1 MSKLHHERRR
11 DDQAWI
17 FDWIVQ
23 ETGQVQN
30 WDRPE
35 SRGLPRAVRNYAMI
49 PKHVGREGLHREAVA
64 RAAEKAGHRETAMA
78 AYQQAIMSYHTAQHS
93 IYVDDSPD
101 KIRWYGKLAE
111 CFERYMALSKAPIE
125 RIEVPW
131 EGNDIQ
137 VVFAG
142 ASAEKAPCLIAI
154 PGMDDVK
161 ERQVFSLAGV
171 CRARG
176 IHLLAMDG
184 PGQGASN
191 LRKIR
196 ITADNYERAVS
207 AVFDYVASRPE
218 VDADNILLM
227 GLGTGS
233 LWTIRAA
240 AHDGRFRAVSAG
252 PSTVFGDVTAAFEQ
266 VSPRYKRVYMYMA
279 GIHDEDRF
287 DEEVADKLTTA
298 GTGKD
303 ITCPTLLVQGEFD
316 PMSPLEDGMALFEE
330 IAGPKEFWIL
340 EDGVHGGTISH
351 SNLGNLKG
359 APFMIDWLL
368 DAALRDAVPPG
379 HARVRWIPPDSGCGP
394 YDCGAEVDLGTAELQ
409 QSATR

>member
-1 MSKLHHERRR
+1 MSKLNHERRR

-23 ETGQVQN
+23 QTGQVQN

-49 PKHVGREGLHREAVA
+49 PKHVGRQGLHREAVA
-64 RAAEKAGHRETAMA
+64 RAAERAGHHETAMA
-78 AYQQAIMSYHTAQHS
+78 AYQQAISSYHTAQHS
-93 IYVDDSPD
+93 IYVDDSPE
-101 KIRWYGKLAE
+101 KIRWYGRLAE

-137 VVFAG
+137 VVFAPLP
-142 ASAEKAPCLIAI
+142 SREPAPCLIAI

-161 ERQVFSLAGV
+161 ERQVFGLAGL

-176 IHLLAMDG
+176 LGLIVMDG
-184 PGQGASN
+184 PGQGVSN

-207 AVFDYVASRPE
+207 AVYDFAASRPE
-218 VDADNILLM
+218 VDADNILLK

-240 AHDGRFRAVSAG
+240 AHDGRFRAVAAG

-287 DEEVADKLTTA
+287 DEEVASRLTTY
-298 GTGKD
+298 GVGRQ
-303 ITCPTLLVQGEFD
+303 ITSPTLLVQGEYD

-330 IAGPKEFWIL
+330 LAGPKEFWIL
-340 EDGVHGGTISH
+340 EDGVHGGTIAH
-351 SNLGNLKG
+351 SGLGNLKG
-359 APFMIDWLL
+359 APFMIDWLT
-368 DAALRDAVPPG
+368 DSALRGATPPG
-379 HARVRWIPPDSGCGP
+379 HERIRWIPPDSGVGP
-394 YDCGAEVDLGTAELQ
+394 YDGDVDADLLDDPRR
-409 QSATR
+409 SAAA